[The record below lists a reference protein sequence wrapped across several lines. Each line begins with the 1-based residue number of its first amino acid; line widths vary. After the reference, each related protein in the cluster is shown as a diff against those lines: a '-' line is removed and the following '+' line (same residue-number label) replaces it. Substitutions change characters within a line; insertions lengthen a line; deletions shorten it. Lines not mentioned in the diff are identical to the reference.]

1 MNFQTKGRVLSGLPR
16 HVLFN
21 RSEFSISTHAQR
33 LAQDRGRQHS
43 DTLNFPKMVFL
54 YHGKAGSGSTLP
66 TMRTSGSGW
75 RRWLFM
81 GAASL

>member
-43 DTLNFPKMVFL
+43 GILNFLMMAL
-54 YHGKAGSGSTLP
+54 QLNGGGESGSTPP
-66 TMRTSGSGW
+66 TTRISGK
-75 RRWLFM
+75 WLCM
-81 GAASL
+81 EVGLL